1 MSEFF
6 NLRRSAAITCS
17 LALSACASGFSS
29 DLRHWS
35 AITQRPL
42 NDQYGGWADC
52 VEASIAQG
60 GSFVV
65 VLNRCED
72 RKGSAWSNL
81 TYEQE
86 RRLINAAWGAY
97 KDAEYEMRARDEA
110 AIVIR

>member
-1 MSEFF
+1 MLIKST
-6 NLRRSAAITCS
+6 SAITCS

-29 DLRHWS
+29 DLRYWS

-42 NDQYGGWADC
+42 NDQYGVWADC

-72 RKGSAWSNL
+72 RKGSAWSSL
-81 TYEQE
+81 SYEQE

-110 AIVIR
+110 AIVIQ